1 MPSAADSSTLPP
13 GLPTAPGVPDPQRR
27 FVGVFPVTTT
37 MLEKRKA
44 LGYREIRFR
53 EDCILGSKGE
63 TARGHE
69 FHYSQM
75 AELPQEFTRLYQV
88 SRMQHDL
95 GTEGYRYKNCLASYI
110 HLHFGSNP
118 GMAAAFVESCR
129 KYLTRRNRWA
139 GAFRMAR
146 IEHARAGIDL
156 QDEAVCTMRRLLLLP
171 GGGKLFAGD
180 LHEEKS

>member
-1 MPSAADSSTLPP
+1 GYPEVHAPELAANSAMKEAVRAAVESGMPVYAECGGFIYLTAGMADSSGGT
-13 GLPTAPGVPDPQRR
+13 DPQRR
-27 FVGVFPVTTT
+27 FAGVFPVTTT
-37 MLEKRKA
+37 LLEKRKA
-44 LGYREIRFR
+44 LGYREVRFR

-75 AELPQEFTRLYQV
+75 AELPREFTRLYRV

-118 GMAAAFVESCR
+118 GMATAFVGSCR
-129 KYLTRRNRWA
+129 K
-139 GAFRMAR
+139 F
-146 IEHARAGIDL
+146 
-156 QDEAVCTMRRLLLLP
+156 
-171 GGGKLFAGD
+171 KL
-180 LHEEKS
+180 